1 MKLTHFLKLNPLKS
15 IAFVAIL
22 FSYSACTDDD
32 SEYEDPFTETAPP
45 IVLDC
50 YYFDNNPN
58 AVLVDNPNAEV
69 DYLVT
74 CRLNINDDVT
84 IEPGVVIEFEKN
96 TGFSIK
102 SEGSLK
108 AIGSQNN
115 KIIFRGTQPNKG
127 HWDGLFFDYSNNA
140 NNILDHVVVRDGGGR
155 ARSNRSQGGVSVYA
169 QSSLTLKNST
179 INNNEKYGFS
189 GSIANFNSLVIE
201 NNTFENNEYPVLIN
215 TRNLHFFKNNNFEN
229 NQNQVIL
236 VDEYQVVE
244 GDITWNKAD
253 VPYRVEGSFDM
264 GKVLTIQPGVVIQM
278 PQDGTLK
285 IRETGGLIAV
295 GTSQDPIIFTSTTQ
309 AAKAW
314 NGIYVSSKYAGN
326 TIAHAEIH
334 YSGMG
339 VNAKNVY
346 LWYDSALNIHD
357 VKFYDIEGC
366 AINWRYSS
374 GNTPNPNLTIG
385 SNIYVNNN
393 GCIDGVY

>member
-1 MKLTHFLKLNPLKS
+1 MKIIKSTKLWS
-15 IAFVAIL
+15 IVCLSVLMASL
-22 FSYSACTDDD
+22 YSCDKKDKD
-32 SEYEDPFTETAPP
+32 EDGTKTGTEPP

-50 YYFDNNPN
+50 YYFDNNPK

-96 TGFSIK
+96 TGFTIK

-140 NNILDHVVVRDGGGR
+140 NNILDHVVVRDGGGL
-155 ARSNRSQGGVSVYA
+155 ARSNRSQGGISVYA
-169 QSSLTLKNST
+169 QSSLTIKNST
-179 INNNEKYGFS
+179 INNNEKYGLS
-189 GSIANFNSLVIE
+189 GSLANFNSLVIE

-215 TRNLHFFKNNNFEN
+215 TRNLHFFKNNSFEN

-236 VDEYQVVE
+236 VRGYQVVE

-264 GKVLTIQPGVVIQM
+264 GKVLTIQPGVIIQM

-295 GTSQDPIIFTSTTQ
+295 GTAQEPIIFTSTTQ

-314 NGIYVSSKYAGN
+314 NGIYVSSKYVGN

-346 LWYDSALNIHD
+346 LWYESALNIHD
-357 VKFYDIEGC
+357 VKFYDIDGC
-366 AINWRYSS
+366 AINWRHFP
-374 GNTPNPNLTIG
+374 GNPSNPNLTIG

-393 GCIDGVY
+393 GCIDDVY